1 MKAKGILSNIIIKI
15 AAEIISFSC
24 KQTQKVPDGK
34 EVSRTAVPE
43 KRREQKIETIKEQ
56 RKPIEQAYMEFM
68 TEGGGAGQE
77 IPAVT
82 LLYHEEGE
90 AVLLQNL
97 PLPLADRHI
106 QEKELYRKE
115 VLYRVDCLEGEKV
128 RRIMGVLEADEA
140 FDSFPD
146 WIGRKSHMKADVETR
161 LLCGR
166 LGQHLSLCGL
176 EELAEKE
183 ISLQEADGEG
193 AQADSS
199 GEDSLYQQANAA
211 YYRKLL
217 SYVKEVRRILNT
229 QPGAAQ
235 PPFPAR
241 GPFMAEWYRE
251 HAGKGGEA
259 A

>member
-1 MKAKGILSNIIIKI
+1 
-15 AAEIISFSC
+15 
-24 KQTQKVPDGK
+24 
-34 EVSRTAVPE
+34 
-43 KRREQKIETIKEQ
+43 
-56 RKPIEQAYMEFM
+56 MEFM
-68 TEGGGAGQE
+68 TESSGTGQE

-97 PLPLADRHI
+97 PLSLADRHI
-106 QEKELYRKE
+106 REKELYRKE
-115 VLYRVDCLEGEKV
+115 VLYRVDYLERGKA
-128 RRIMGVLEADEA
+128 RRIMGVLEADET
-140 FDSFPD
+140 FDSFSD
-146 WIGRKSHMKADVETR
+146 WIGRKSHAKADVEIR

-183 ISLQEADGEG
+183 ISLQEAGGEG
-193 AQADSS
+193 TQADSG
-199 GEDSLYQQANAA
+199 GEGSLYQQANAA

-241 GPFMAEWYRE
+241 GPFMAGWYRE
-251 HAGKGGEA
+251 HTGKGGEA